1 MDKSTRIVGM
11 TVFVLGIIVLLF
23 VFATAYRMFFPLSS
37 QFLSKEAVA
46 TGAGLGRE
54 LISVLIKIILL
65 FIMTLAGS
73 LIAARGIQ
81 LCLGRNKD

>member
-1 MDKSTRIVGM
+1 MDKSARIVGM
-11 TVFVLGIIVLLF
+11 IVFVFGIIVLLF
-23 VFATAYRMFFPLSS
+23 VFATAYRMFTAPSS

-73 LIAARGIQ
+73 LVAARGIQ
-81 LCLGRNKD
+81 LFLGRNKD